1 MSTDSETFVNV
12 RLRLRGPRWTEVLMM
27 TLMEMFNL
35 CDTCIY
41 APCLCGN
48 EPENC
53 IEYIMCHGV
62 NMNGGADHEAD

>member
-1 MSTDSETFVNV
+1 
-12 RLRLRGPRWTEVLMM
+12 MM
-27 TLMEMFNL
+27 TLAEMFNL

-53 IEYIMCHGV
+53 IEYIMRHGV
-62 NMNGGADHEAD
+62 NMNGGTGHESM

>member
-1 MSTDSETFVNV
+1 
-12 RLRLRGPRWTEVLMM
+12 MM
-27 TLMEMFNL
+27 TLAERVNL

-53 IEYIMCHGV
+53 IEYIMRHGV